1 MDNPSFP
8 QPQITCWAPR
18 ACGLRAPPGNAPR
31 CRAATG
37 PPRRSR
43 GRSVD
48 FHYFN
53 PRVPILWTD
62 GGDRATAAPR
72 EGSDAHGF
80 LIPPARTER
89 ERERE
94 GPAREQMQRTPSSHY
109 SFRICSTPT
118 PSAHPHPHP
127 HARVHHRLHHI
138 IIAHTQYHHQQR
150 RRRHHQRQRRRRR
163 PRRRGWAPLLV
174 CCSSSAA
181 SLPVKLRSA
190 SPCPPRVYAFLPAT
204 FPSFW
209 RSSEATGKLF
219 TRVDSGAL
227 ISRARGRGRERE
239 REVACRICARL
250 LEF

>member
-118 PSAHPHPHP
+118 PSPMPVSITGCITSSSPTPSTTTSSGGGAITSASAGGGGPGD
-127 HARVHHRLHHI
+127 A
-138 IIAHTQYHHQQR
+138 AGR
-150 RRRHHQRQRRRRR
+150 RYWSAALRQRR
-163 PRRRGWAPLLV
+163 PFL
-174 CCSSSAA
+174 SS
-181 SLPVKLRSA
+181 
-190 SPCPPRVYAFLPAT
+190 
-204 FPSFW
+204 
-209 RSSEATGKLF
+209 
-219 TRVDSGAL
+219 
-227 ISRARGRGRERE
+227 
-239 REVACRICARL
+239 
-250 LEF
+250 